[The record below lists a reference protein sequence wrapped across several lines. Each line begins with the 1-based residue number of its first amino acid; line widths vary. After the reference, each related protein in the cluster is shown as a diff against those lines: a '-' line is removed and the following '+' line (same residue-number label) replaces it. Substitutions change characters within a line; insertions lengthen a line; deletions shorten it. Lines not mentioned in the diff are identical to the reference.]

1 MSKTN
6 KKLDKVSE
14 NKLKKTKHN
23 DFIYLVLRGHV
34 FDQASTQHGHVVVSD
49 VSLDLELTA
58 VAPELLIVL
67 GAIIFFY
74 LGLFKCPTSFFNLE
88 EKQGKSTLSG
98 STHNNSHRPLKRSH
112 IVVFCI

>member
-6 KKLDKVSE
+6 KKIGQSE
-14 NKLKKTKHN
+14 WKQTKNKTKHN

-98 STHNNSHRPLKRSH
+98 STHNNTHTDLWNGP
-112 IVVFCI
+112 I